1 LRCSTCEQLYCGE
14 GDSCHAWCSEEC
26 ANGRDCKCVA
36 CARVAA
42 RPAPQYERSSSGAS
56 PEQIAEAR
64 QRFEAR
70 KARPATCDGCADLA
84 LYVGA
89 AQADIESLVAE
100 NTGLRDRIAALERDV
115 RFLRTRVG
123 GPAPDLATVTVSASD
138 QAAALIASHR
148 QA

>member
-1 LRCSTCEQLYCGE
+1 MAERYTLADFARRLGIPPVTARSWKHRGRIVEDEGGGYFWLRCSTCEQLYCGE

-100 NTGLRDRIAALERDV
+100 NTGLRDRIA
-115 RFLRTRVG
+115 
-123 GPAPDLATVTVSASD
+123 
-138 QAAALIASHR
+138 
-148 QA
+148 